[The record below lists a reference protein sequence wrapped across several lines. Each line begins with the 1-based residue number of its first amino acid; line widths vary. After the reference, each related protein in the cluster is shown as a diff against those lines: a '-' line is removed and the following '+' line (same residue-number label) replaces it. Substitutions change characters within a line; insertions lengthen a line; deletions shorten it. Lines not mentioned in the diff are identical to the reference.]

1 MARRFTKYPS
11 GYVRASSAPR
21 SQLSNADFRRLQ
33 QQIQNGEPITRS
45 EFNQL
50 SELRDDYDKACQAEM
65 RKPVQRCDM
74 GYAMY
79 MRDSAL
85 EVKQLL
91 ESAIVE

>member
-1 MARRFTKYPS
+1 MKRRFTKYPS
-11 GYVRASSAPR
+11 GYVKASSAPR
-21 SQLSNADFRRLQ
+21 SQLSHADFIRLQ
-33 QQIQNGEPITRS
+33 KQIQNGEPITRS

-50 SELRDDYDKACQAEM
+50 SKLRANYDKACQAEM

-74 GYAMY
+74 DYAMY